1 MVKPKLDWA
10 FGKCFFWSFR
20 NRFYFYFTD
29 ASKVEVELKS
39 DVNSEIL
46 EILPYTDKLKK
57 YGKDVL
63 DMRVGEADMTVSE
76 IFKSFV
82 EVQLFDFTIILT
94 DRLFFIGKNIKHT
107 LLIF

>member
-1 MVKPKLDWA
+1 M
-10 FGKCFFWSFR
+10 
-20 NRFYFYFTD
+20 
-29 ASKVEVELKS
+29 
-39 DVNSEIL
+39 NSEIL

>member
-1 MVKPKLDWA
+1 M
-10 FGKCFFWSFR
+10 FFWSFR
-20 NRFYFYFTD
+20 NLFNFYFTD

-63 DMRVGEADMTVSE
+63 DMRVGESDMTVSE
-76 IFKSFV
+76 IFKSFL
-82 EVQLFDFTIILT
+82 EVQIFGFTIILT
-94 DRLFFIGKNIKHT
+94 DRY
-107 LLIF
+107 LIFIYILLEKA